1 MLSSPHSN
9 QALIATNVSNPFVA
23 TPELVVDPNWYVDS
37 GASNHTT
44 SNLNNMT
51 HLVEYGGNETI
62 KVGNGNVLPISH
74 VGLCNLTSN
83 AGSLNLKNVLCASN
97 ITKNLI
103 SVSKLA
109 QDNIIFIEFHVDYC
123 LVNDIHGQGGAE
135 KGTQ

>member
-1 MLSSPHSN
+1 
-9 QALIATNVSNPFVA
+9 
-23 TPELVVDPNWYVDS
+23 
-37 GASNHTT
+37 
-44 SNLNNMT
+44 MT

-109 QDNIIFIEFHVDYC
+109 
-123 LVNDIHGQGGAE
+123 
-135 KGTQ
+135 